1 MFPFTVKALSATV
14 SSVLHLLTLLL
25 ETGGQLE
32 VRPPKDDSCRDY
44 VFAHILAWLDQPG
57 TPEDHRGFSC
67 AGLTGQAHQSR
78 RYLLAHR
85 RGYPAYALESCR
97 GSWP

>member
-32 VRPPKDDSCRDY
+32 VRPPKDDSGRDY
-44 VFAHILAWLDQPG
+44 IFAHILA
-57 TPEDHRGFSC
+57 C
-67 AGLTGQAHQSR
+67 
-78 RYLLAHR
+78 
-85 RGYPAYALESCR
+85 
-97 GSWP
+97 